1 MTVNYLLNISDY
13 TKCKTEHISGSRTFK
28 NLLGELCDKYG
39 SQFCK
44 TVMNNDFSSLNEE
57 IVVLVNGVSIAVFDG
72 VNTVLQED
80 DTVTLLPMVM
90 GG

>member
-13 TKCKTEHISGSRTFK
+13 TKCKTEYISGSRTFK

-39 SQFCK
+39 AQFRK
-44 TVMNNDFSSLNEE
+44 TVMNNDFSNLNEE